1 MADAASSGMR
11 CRSSLVML
19 LVMGLAAPGVR
30 ATPAPPP
37 MSGPGIA
44 EAPEVVAAPAAGE
57 ASTLATPIGAPEEP
71 GPLESN
77 PPTHRSLVL
86 SAAGTVGVYA
96 VLYGWLSLAWFVR
109 TTDADHF
116 AFHDEG
122 WFGPDTYAGGA
133 DKLGHMWGNYAMT
146 RGVSRILQYG
156 GWPRTGSILTAGG
169 LSLGF
174 FTVSEIK
181 DGYKVEYGFSYGDMI
196 ANTTGVAL
204 GMLLEFVPAL
214 DRRFDVRMSYLPSD
228 EYLARLEE
236 AGPFNTPEDYSGQ
249 TVLVAYHLGSI
260 PAVRARLGW
269 VQYLDLSIAYRARI
283 YLPVPDDGA
292 DRTQELFLGVS
303 LDVQAMAAAI
313 AGRGV
318 GARVLNFVTEMYQPP
333 FTTLDLGGARRSSPQ
348 PMGVVMMP

>member
-1 MADAASSGMR
+1 MR
-11 CRSSLVML
+11 RHRSLAL
-19 LVMGLAAPGVR
+19 LVVAALAAPPVLAQPVPAR
-30 ATPAPPP
+30 SPPPPAAPIAAVALPPIAAVAPPA
-37 MSGPGIA
+37 SA
-44 EAPEVVAAPAAGE
+44 ASDAPEPADASAP
-57 ASTLATPIGAPEEP
+57 GAP
-71 GPLESN
+71 PLDGDH
-77 PPTHRSLVL
+77 PTNRSLVL
-86 SAAGTVGVYA
+86 SAAGAVGIYA

-133 DKLGHMWGNYAMT
+133 DKLGHLWGNYAMT

-156 GWPRTGSILTAGG
+156 GWPRTGSVLVAGG

-196 ANTTGVAL
+196 ANTAGVAL
-204 GMLLEFVPAL
+204 GVLLEFVPAL

-269 VQYLDLSIAYRARI
+269 VQYLDLSIGYRARN
-283 YLPVPDDGA
+283 YLPLPDDGA
-292 DRTQELFLGVS
+292 DRSQELFAGIS

-318 GARVLNFVTEMYQPP
+318 GGRVLNFVTEMYQPP
-333 FTTLDLGGARRSSPQ
+333 FTTLELGAATRASAQ
-348 PMGVVMMP
+348 PMGSAMTP

>member
-1 MADAASSGMR
+1 MR
-11 CRSSLVML
+11 RARSLAVLVVVAL
-19 LVMGLAAPGVR
+19 TTSPVR
-30 ATPAPPP
+30 AQPPAPPP
-37 MSGPGIA
+37 PIA
-44 EAPEVVAAPAAGE
+44 AAPSSEPTAVD
-57 ASTLATPIGAPEEP
+57 ATAPAP
-71 GPLESN
+71 PLDGDH
-77 PPTHRSLVL
+77 PTNRSLVL
-86 SAAGTVGVYA
+86 SAAGTAGVYA

-122 WFGPDTYAGGA
+122 WFGADTYAGGA

-156 GWPRTGSILTAGG
+156 GWPRTGSILVAGG

-196 ANTTGVAL
+196 ANATGVAL
-204 GMLLEFVPAL
+204 GVLLEFVPAL

-269 VQYLDLSIAYRARI
+269 VQYLDLSIGYRARN
-283 YLPVPDDGA
+283 YLPLPDDGA
-292 DRTQELFLGVS
+292 DRSQALFAGIS

-318 GARVLNFVTEMYQPP
+318 GGRVLDFVTEVYQPP
-333 FTTLDLGGARRSSPQ
+333 FTTLELGAASRARAQ
-348 PMGVVMMP
+348 PMGSAMTP

>member
-1 MADAASSGMR
+1 MRPRAAIVA
-11 CRSSLVML
+11 LL
-19 LVMGLAAPGVR
+19 LVAM
-30 ATPAPPP
+30 TAPP
-37 MSGPGIA
+37 A
-44 EAPEVVAAPAAGE
+44 WAAPAPAAAAAVDEAVVEAPVVE
-57 ASTLATPIGAPEEP
+57 ASPTAPRPPPIETDRAT
-71 GPLESN
+71 N
-77 PPTHRSLVL
+77 RSLVL

-109 TTDADHF
+109 TTDSDHF

-122 WFGPDTYAGGA
+122 WFGRDTYAGGA
-133 DKLGHMWGNYAMT
+133 DKLGHLWGNYAMT

-169 LSLGF
+169 LSLAF

-196 ANTTGVAL
+196 ANTSGVAL
-204 GMLLEFVPAL
+204 GVLLEFVPAL

-260 PAVRARLGW
+260 PAVRTQLGW
-269 VQYLDLSIAYRARI
+269 VQYLDVSVGYRARN
-283 YLPVPDDGA
+283 YLPVPDDGV
-292 DRTQELFLGVS
+292 DRSQELFLGIS

-313 AGRGV
+313 SGRGV
-318 GARVLNFVTEMYQPP
+318 GSRVLNFVTEMYQPP
-333 FTTLDLGGARRSSPQ
+333 FTTLELGGANRTSAQ
-348 PMGVVMMP
+348 PMGTVMTP